1 MTWEQQAGSVV
12 SPGNGVRAWPLP
24 TLHGPGSSGMCLRVL
39 AVGSSHEDGLRT
51 GPLGPCASQG
61 FRETGTVGWGR
72 CRDPTP
78 RPEPVMQR
86 THGGACSKW
95 GGKSLRPCL
104 VLAAHTRVKAQAV
117 VTCMRDA
124 APLLA
129 PGSALTVCPPAR
141 LSVRL
146 LRQVSLSVSPHL
158 RSSASTVKA
167 LPSQGC
173 GQGQMSSALPS
184 LPHRLLP
191 AHPGSP
197 MVLGLCPGGPG
208 LGTWETQLHMAQ
220 AGGGPDS
227 HSVWAG
233 APAAPWPAHSCSRH
247 ALCMASRQRWR
258 SGRPPARS
266 RCRGTDA
273 PGSSTGLGS
282 RC

>member
-104 VLAAHTRVKAQAV
+104 VLAAHTRVKARAV
-117 VTCMRDA
+117 VTYLHEGCSPSPGPRVCTHCLPPSQAQRQAPQAGLAVCQPAPAQLGQHGEGA
-124 APLLA
+124 AVTRLRTRTNVLSAAQPA
-129 PGSALTVCPPAR
+129 PPPPPCPPWEPHGAGA
-141 LSVRL
+141 
-146 LRQVSLSVSPHL
+146 VSW
-158 RSSASTVKA
+158 RT
-167 LPSQGC
+167 
-173 GQGQMSSALPS
+173 
-184 LPHRLLP
+184 
-191 AHPGSP
+191 
-197 MVLGLCPGGPG
+197 GPG
-208 LGTWETQLHMAQ
+208 DLGDPATH
-220 AGGGPDS
+220 GP
-227 HSVWAG
+227 G
-233 APAAPWPAHSCSRH
+233 RRWP
-247 ALCMASRQRWR
+247 
-258 SGRPPARS
+258 
-266 RCRGTDA
+266 
-273 PGSSTGLGS
+273 
-282 RC
+282 